1 FSIFINISILS
12 YFKYFHLHLSEGV
25 LSQYKWLSTF
35 GMPLAISFFTFQQ
48 ISIQVDSYL
57 SRNININVT
66 DYLYY
71 ILFFP
76 KLISG
81 PITRY
86 SDLMPQSNEKRTSR
100 ASEILGGLSIFSVG
114 LFKKVVVSSCF
125 SNIADTGYSS
135 VTSLTFFDSWGVS
148 LAYTMQI
155 YFDFSGYSDMAIGSA
170 LLLGIKLP
178 INFNS
183 PYKSKNIREFWDR
196 WHISLS
202 TWLRDYVYIPLGGSR
217 HGNVKT
223 YINII
228 ITFIISGAWHGST
241 FNFILWGSMHGIATC
256 ISRAWTN
263 YGMKM
268 NNFLAWIV
276 TFLFINFSWVP
287 FRASSL
293 EDTLHVFKS
302 MIGINGVFFSQSL
315 WQILSI
321 IFEKQWISTG
331 RTDLNGMLHIPMYS
345 IVLIPIALLSCTCL
359 QNSNYIAGVAG
370 KEIKSPNIISAI
382 LCGIAFSLSIISMFG
397 GATASQFI
405 YANF

>member
-1 FSIFINISILS
+1 INISILS
-12 YFKYFHLHLSEGV
+12 YFKYFHLPLSTGI
-25 LSQYKWLSTF
+25 LSQYKWFSTF

-57 SRNININVT
+57 SKNENINIT

-100 ASEILGGLSIFSVG
+100 ASEIIAGLSIFSVG
-114 LFKKVVVSSCF
+114 LFKKVVISSCF
-125 SNIADTGYSS
+125 SSIADSGYSS
-135 VTSLTFFDSWGVS
+135 VASLTFFDSWGSS

-217 HGNVKT
+217 NGNIKT

-241 FNFILWGSMHGIATC
+241 INFIIWGTMHGVATC

-268 NNFLAWIV
+268 NNLLAWLV

-293 EDTLHVFKS
+293 EDTLHIFKS
-302 MIGINGVFFSQSL
+302 MIGMNGIYFSQSL
-315 WQILSI
+315 WGMLSI
-321 IFEKQWISTG
+321 IFENQWISTG
-331 RTDLNGMLHIPMYS
+331 RTDLNGVLHAPMYS
-345 IVLIPIALLSCTCL
+345 ILLIPIALLSCIFL
-359 QNSNYIAGVAG
+359 QNSNHIAGIYV
-370 KEIKSPNIISAI
+370 KEIKSPSFISVI
-382 LCGIAFSLSIISMFG
+382 LCGVAFSLSIISMFG

>member
-1 FSIFINISILS
+1 
-12 YFKYFHLHLSEGV
+12 
-25 LSQYKWLSTF
+25 
-35 GMPLAISFFTFQQ
+35 
-48 ISIQVDSYL
+48 
-57 SRNININVT
+57 
-66 DYLYY
+66 
-71 ILFFP
+71 P

-228 ITFIISGAWHGST
+228 I
-241 FNFILWGSMHGIATC
+241 
-256 ISRAWTN
+256 
-263 YGMKM
+263 
-268 NNFLAWIV
+268 
-276 TFLFINFSWVP
+276 
-287 FRASSL
+287 
-293 EDTLHVFKS
+293 
-302 MIGINGVFFSQSL
+302 
-315 WQILSI
+315 
-321 IFEKQWISTG
+321 
-331 RTDLNGMLHIPMYS
+331 
-345 IVLIPIALLSCTCL
+345 
-359 QNSNYIAGVAG
+359 
-370 KEIKSPNIISAI
+370 
-382 LCGIAFSLSIISMFG
+382 
-397 GATASQFI
+397 
-405 YANF
+405 

>member
-1 FSIFINISILS
+1 
-12 YFKYFHLHLSEGV
+12 
-25 LSQYKWLSTF
+25 LSTF

-202 TWLRDYVYIPLGGSR
+202 TWLRDY
-217 HGNVKT
+217 
-223 YINII
+223 
-228 ITFIISGAWHGST
+228 
-241 FNFILWGSMHGIATC
+241 
-256 ISRAWTN
+256 
-263 YGMKM
+263 
-268 NNFLAWIV
+268 
-276 TFLFINFSWVP
+276 
-287 FRASSL
+287 
-293 EDTLHVFKS
+293 
-302 MIGINGVFFSQSL
+302 
-315 WQILSI
+315 
-321 IFEKQWISTG
+321 
-331 RTDLNGMLHIPMYS
+331 
-345 IVLIPIALLSCTCL
+345 
-359 QNSNYIAGVAG
+359 
-370 KEIKSPNIISAI
+370 
-382 LCGIAFSLSIISMFG
+382 
-397 GATASQFI
+397 
-405 YANF
+405 